1 MTSLFQPTPPADVAN
16 AESTRA
22 RLLCSQG
29 THAVLRDRG
38 GDLLSIR
45 PRSHTRS
52 AKTSWSF
59 RWVSLAMKSAT
70 ALASPATKASQRCCI
85 CSANIRPQALS
96 CSTHIFSSQ
105 ARMNQAQSFFPCAE
119 NSAPRAAKR
128 LRTSQRRSLW
138 DFQPPPLSPAPS
150 IAGVNVFTAASVCCI
165 ALASRSFFRAA
176 A

>member
-1 MTSLFQPTPPADVAN
+1 MSFLFQATPPADVAN
-16 AESTRA
+16 ARSTSA
-22 RLLCSQG
+22 RLLCGQG
-29 THAVLRDRG
+29 THAALRDRG

-45 PRSHTRS
+45 PRSHTCN

-70 ALASPATKASQRCCI
+70 ALASPAAKASQRCCI

-128 LRTSQRRSLW
+128 LRTSQRRSLCYS
-138 DFQPPPLSPAPS
+138 PSPPLSPAP
-150 IAGVNVFTAASVCCI
+150 AF
-165 ALASRSFFRAA
+165 LE
-176 A
+176 